1 MEPMNC
7 TAWVRDG
14 KCDIWTGTQAALSAR
29 TVAAEAAD
37 VAKENVTV
45 HNHMLGGGF
54 GRRIH
59 SVADYVAP
67 TVKVAKAI
75 GKPVKLVYSREED
88 MQQDAYRPALIS
100 SFEGSVTTDGE
111 IDAWYNIYSDKH
123 EPVEA
128 PIIPYKSNNV
138 YSGSVVSVSHVP
150 FGPWRS
156 VDHSQHA
163 FFVESFMD
171 ELAAEAGIDPYEF
184 RLSKLTDKPRHAAIL
199 RKAAEMGNWS
209 AAPAEGRTRGIALHE
224 AFGSIV
230 AQVAEVSIIDGVVR
244 VHKVAC
250 AIDCGFA
257 MSPDAAEAQAQSGI
271 IYGLSAA
278 LYGEITIEN
287 GRVVQENFPDYD
299 VLRLADTPEISVEFI
314 NSGAELGGL
323 GEPATPPI
331 APAVT
336 NAIFAA
342 TGKRLRSLP
351 IAKHDLA

>member
-1 MEPMNC
+1 MNC

-14 KCDIWTGTQAALSAR
+14 KCDIWTGTQTALSAR
-29 TVAAEAAD
+29 TVAAEAAG
-37 VAKENVTV
+37 VEKENVTV

-67 TVKVAKAI
+67 TVKVAKTI

-100 SFEGSVTTDGE
+100 SFEGSVTADGE

-138 YSGSVVSVSHVP
+138 YSASVVSVSHVP

-171 ELAAEAGIDPYEF
+171 ELAAEAGVDPYEF
-184 RLSKLTDKPRHAAIL
+184 RLSKLNDKPRHAAIL
-199 RKAAEMGNWS
+199 QKAAEMGNWS
-209 AAPAEGRTRGIALHE
+209 TAPEDGRTRGIALHE

-230 AQVAEVSIIDGVVR
+230 AQVAEVSVTDGVVR

-314 NSGAELGGL
+314 NSGAEIGGL

-351 IAKHDLA
+351 IAKHDLS